1 MGPGYQLEETAAAAC
16 ALQVSQ
22 RSQHDVAAWNRC
34 GDKLKLGDL
43 NVETISDWVTV
54 AIFGGMIVLFLHRS
68 TTDEPP
74 KDHIIQYLPPSVG
87 CAVANW
93 FGNHHQEVVGYLI
106 VLAVLAYIAVV
117 LKPFNLKLW

>member
-1 MGPGYQLEETAAAAC
+1 MGGGYLLGVTAAAARR
-16 ALQVSQ
+16 LQVSR
-22 RSQHDVAAWNRC
+22 RSQRDVAAWNSR

-74 KDHIIQYLPPSVG
+74 KDHIIQYLPPAIG

-93 FGNHHQEVVGYLI
+93 FGNHHQEVVGFVI